1 MYSSVL
7 IIMLGVVITRFLKV
21 QVNREHTNWKNELV
35 ECLAQFIATAL
46 IFIIIMTLIS

>member
-7 IIMLGVVITRFLKV
+7 IIMLGVVITRTIKL

-35 ECLAQFIATAL
+35 EYLEQFIATVI
-46 IFIIIMTLIS
+46 IFAIIMTLLS